1 MLTMLLDDTKEK
13 FDMKE
18 KFDRNIAD
26 RVSDGGLPPR
36 YTTQV
41 FKKFFLRIRT
51 MRKIR
56 NKRKVI

>member
-1 MLTMLLDDTKEK
+1 
-13 FDMKE
+13 MKE